1 MDVSRF
7 IDANTH
13 FEQAVEADPMFAF
26 GFLRVANTASSL
38 DEFKTNLERAEQQA
52 ANATEAEQILIQI
65 TRKGFENDTE
75 DQLVLAQQLTEL
87 QPSSPRAWLALAN
100 VQSSMN
106 RNEEARGSPWRMSNP
121 A

>member
-75 DQLVLAQQLTEL
+75 DQLRS
-87 QPSSPRAWLALAN
+87 SSPSCSRR
-100 VQSSMN
+100 VPGH
-106 RNEEARGSPWRMSNP
+106 GSPWRMSNP